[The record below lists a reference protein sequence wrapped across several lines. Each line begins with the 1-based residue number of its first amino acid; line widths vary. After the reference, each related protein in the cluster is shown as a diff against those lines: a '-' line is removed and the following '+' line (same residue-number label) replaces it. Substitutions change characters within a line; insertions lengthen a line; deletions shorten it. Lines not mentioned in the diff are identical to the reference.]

1 MESSRRRTNPGAY
14 VAHPHTYSNNGYED
28 HTGVDDAPKLLGTV
42 LDSLPLGTDEENSRL
57 LNLIDKLREC
67 RVDEYIDL
75 PQIIVVGDQSSGK
88 SSVLEA
94 ITEIPFPRKNVRC
107 TRFATQ
113 ISLRRADEVK
123 TRIRILPAKG
133 RTAQETKGLLDFEEI
148 NHEQVDFNTV
158 FSRATRTIFPSSGI
172 ETFLSR
178 DILSI
183 ESSGPQRPHL
193 TVVDLPGIIHSATMS
208 QAESDVRAIRD
219 LAREYMQKERSII
232 LPIVSGAVDISNQIV
247 LTEVKRVDP
256 DGIRTLPIITK
267 PDKAAPPDQEME
279 FITLASNKD
288 ERNKF
293 RLGWHILR
301 NRDKDEMDSTPEQRR
316 MTEKRF
322 FASTQWGA
330 KLEPSQLGVAAL
342 LKRLSTQLIR
352 HISAEA
358 FKVQADIK
366 RELGKCKAKIEELG
380 ECNETV
386 EDMREELYILCKRSG
401 QCTQA
406 AVQGHGTNPTGIDNC
421 PSPNDGGNNA
431 WNLRSRIV
439 KQNKSFAK
447 YMETRG
453 SACLVLGDEETDD
466 EEKDDEETPSRNFS
480 AEEGKKGAMPTMK
493 RSQYIKTEVVPLLRD
508 NAGMELSMDSNPLLV
523 YRLFQ
528 SYSRKW
534 PEVANNHI
542 KNIHKICEE
551 FLSEIMFAFWPTS
564 IHNRIW
570 SGFIQDVIGARFK
583 QSLCEAN
590 KLKQDR
596 MRTVTPYELQFESDF
611 YEWKQTRQNN
621 GFDAAELA
629 NEIYV
634 EVLVKMLLLY
644 ESNLKT
650 FISNIIVQAV
660 ERHLVAGLDI
670 IFDESRVRHLSDNEV
685 RELIEEDCQVRTERQ
700 ELRAKEKALEQ
711 GFAICKQIARR
722 QDLGPQGIPQDSNF
736 AAHYDQAV
744 PHSRPD
750 LAATTGSSS
759 S

>member
-1 MESSRRRTNPGAY
+1 MLTQKVITADEASFGSLTMNPSRRRKNSGAY
-14 VAHPHTYSNNGYED
+14 GMHPHRYPIDGYED
-28 HTGVDDAPKLLGTV
+28 HTGGGDAPELLGTV

-94 ITEIPFPRKNVRC
+94 ITEIPFPRKDGRC

-123 TRIRILPAKG
+123 TRITILPAKG
-133 RTAQETKGLLDFEEI
+133 QETKQLLEFEEM
-148 NHEQVDFNTV
+148 NREQVDFDTV
-158 FSRATRTIFPSSGI
+158 FSRATQTIFPSSGS

-193 TVVDLPGIIHSATMS
+193 TVVDLPGIIHAASMNQT
-208 QAESDVRAIRD
+208 ESDVRTILE

-267 PDKAAPPDQEME
+267 PDEARSPEREID
-279 FITLASNKD
+279 FINLASNKD

-293 RLGWHILR
+293 RLGWHVLR
-301 NRDKDEMDSTPEQRR
+301 NRNQDEMHFTPEQRER
-316 MTEKRF
+316 MEEGF

-358 FKVQADIK
+358 FKVQADIE

-386 EDMREELYILCKRSG
+386 EDMREKLYKLCKRSA
-401 QCTQA
+401 QWTQA
-406 AVQGHGTNPTGIDNC
+406 AVQGHGTNPTEIDNC
-421 PSPNDGGNNA
+421 PSCNGENHA

-439 KQNKSFAK
+439 KQNKVFAK
-447 YMETRG
+447 HMEESG
-453 SACLVLGDEETDD
+453 SACLLLGDEGT
-466 EEKDDEETPSRNFS
+466 KSRNFS
-480 AEEGKKGAMPTMK
+480 AGEGKKGEIPWMK
-493 RSQYIKTEVVPLLRD
+493 TSQYMETEVIPLLRG
-508 NAGMELSMDSNPLLV
+508 NVGQELSMDSNPLLV

-528 SYSRKW
+528 SYSRNW
-534 PEVANNHI
+534 PELADTHI
-542 KNIHKICEE
+542 KAVHNICEG
-551 FLSEIMFAFWPTS
+551 FMSEIVFAFWPKS

-570 SGFIQDVIGARFK
+570 SGFIQDAIGTRFK
-583 QSLCEAN
+583 HSRWEAN

-596 MRTVTPYELQFESDF
+596 MRTVTPYESEFENEY
-611 YEWKQTRQNN
+611 YEYKQERKND
-621 GFDAAELA
+621 GFDVADLINQKHE
-629 NEIYV
+629 
-634 EVLVKMLLLY
+634 EVVMKMLLLY
-644 ESNLKT
+644 
-650 FISNIIVQAV
+650 
-660 ERHLVAGLDI
+660 
-670 IFDESRVRHLSDNEV
+670 
-685 RELIEEDCQVRTERQ
+685 
-700 ELRAKEKALEQ
+700 
-711 GFAICKQIARR
+711 
-722 QDLGPQGIPQDSNF
+722 
-736 AAHYDQAV
+736 
-744 PHSRPD
+744 
-750 LAATTGSSS
+750 
-759 S
+759 